1 MALLGG
7 RKKQTFGQVPMPGGY
22 QGGTGIGDGMIEH
35 QQMGAPVQ
43 GMGQLPDVANLPDM
57 GGMQQQQPAKFKPN
71 LIGVIGD
78 AMQVFG
84 GGQATYMNGVR
95 EQQQR
100 AELMRERAMLAQQ
113 ERQTGWQDYVRKQE
127 YERDNPAAPQPTE
140 FERILKA
147 SGLPEAQQVTLMQ
160 QYAQNRAN
168 PVQGVKTYDADGNE
182 TLQFMRPSAMGQQ
195 SGPQEGATASN
206 PKTGEK
212 LVFTNGAWKPAGGS
226 VGNGTGG
233 FQPR

>member
-22 QGGTGIGDGMIEH
+22 QGGTGIGDGMIER

-84 GGQATYMNGVR
+84 GGQATYMNSVR

-113 ERQTGWQDYVRKQE
+113 ERQTGWQDWVAKENYKRENPEPGNPHYWEMNDGSLGRIGPNGQPEVVYKDPTPKTTYITADNGDGTKTFVPVVNGVPQMGGPARPQVGAVITDPRK
-127 YERDNPAAPQPTE
+127 
-140 FERILKA
+140 K
-147 SGLPEAQQVTLMQ
+147 GG
-160 QYAQNRAN
+160 
-168 PVQGVKTYDADGNE
+168 PVQQSPGN
-182 TLQFMRPSAMGQQ
+182 FP
-195 SGPQEGATASN
+195 
-206 PKTGEK
+206 
-212 LVFTNGAWKPAGGS
+212 NG
-226 VGNGTGG
+226 
-233 FQPR
+233 